1 MSLIL
6 FRILFF
12 CVVPVGIVILIKT
25 IKMLKGV
32 FNGRVIAEIPFTQ
45 KEILFDITMPGIYAI
60 WQKGQLFKRTPVDKF
75 RLELYEVSQ
84 SKTVSLQRSFFSPH
98 LNGMDTGRMEMYRFS
113 AERGSYRLVL
123 VEGTSISV
131 FENLLTKMIPA
142 KPVDYNQYFIQVRES
157 RPVYYIIA
165 AIPLFTLS
173 AFCMIGGL
181 VAGFM
186 APDILAEIGIHF
198 TAL

>member
-12 CVVPVGIVILIKT
+12 CLVPVGIAILIKT
-25 IKMLKGV
+25 IRMLKGV
-32 FNGRVIAEIPFTQ
+32 FNGEVIAEIPFTQ
-45 KEILFDITMPGIYAI
+45 KEILFDITRPGIYAI
-60 WQKGQLFKRTPVDKF
+60 WQKGQLFKRTPADKF
-75 RLELYEVSQ
+75 RPELNEVSQ
-84 SKTVSLQRSFFSPH
+84 SKPVPLQRSFFSPH

-113 AERGSYRLVL
+113 AERGSYHLVL

-131 FENLLTKMIPA
+131 FENILTKVIPS

-186 APDILAEIGIHF
+186 APDILQEIGIRF